1 VKGGPRRSADA
12 EAVLVEGLRWHSSVV
27 ERVLGKDEVLGSIPS
42 ASFGGI
48 RHLAPDTGASAECR
62 MMNDELGRTV
72 SSFIILAFALIGVW
86 SLMSNVE
93 DMAGGR

>member
-1 VKGGPRRSADA
+1 
-12 EAVLVEGLRWHSSVV
+12 
-27 ERVLGKDEVLGSIPS
+27 
-42 ASFGGI
+42 
-48 RHLAPDTGASAECR
+48 
-62 MMNDELGRTV
+62 MMNDELERTV